1 MSRVFVLGNACV
13 DITLRV
19 PRWPMAGE
27 TLVAEG
33 ISRAPGGKGLNQ
45 AVVAARAG
53 AEVRFCAP
61 PGAGPDAAMIRDALE
76 AEGFAG
82 LCLPDVGRPADL
94 SMLLVTPDGE
104 NRIVSAGA
112 CADALPPEAAAAFV
126 ADMADDDFLLIQGN
140 LSRAATSAALRGRV
154 VLNTAPLRWDFA
166 PLLPRCEVVV
176 ANRFEAERLTGLDDP
191 GRSAARLGGRIGI
204 VTLGRDGC
212 VVADG
217 ATVTSHA
224 PCPAVAVDAT
234 GAGDTFLGV
243 LTAAMA
249 RGMAV
254 TAAVAAAQSAAA
266 LAVTRHGC
274 FGALPT
280 RLELIGIIAA
290 NLDNP

>member
-1 MSRVFVLGNACV
+1 MFVLGNACI
-13 DITLRV
+13 DITLPVR
-19 PRWPMAGE
+19 RWPVAGE

-61 PGAGPDAAMIRDALE
+61 LGAGADAAMIRDVLE

-82 LCLPDVGRPADL
+82 LHLPDVGRATDL

-112 CADALPPEAAAAFV
+112 CADALSPNAAAAFV

-140 LSRAATSAALRGRV
+140 LSQAATLAALRGR
-154 VLNTAPLRWDFA
+154 VLNTAPLRWDYA
-166 PLLPRCEVVV
+166 SLLPRCEVVI
-176 ANRFEAERLTGLDDP
+176 ANRFEAGRLSGLDDP
-191 GRSAARLGGRIGI
+191 AEAARRLGGRVGI

-212 VVADG
+212 VVAAG
-217 ATVTSHA
+217 ATLARYAAQPVA
-224 PCPAVAVDAT
+224 AVDTT
-234 GAGDTFLGV
+234 GAGDTFAGV
-243 LTAAMA
+243 LVAIMA
-249 RGMAV
+249 LGMDLASAV
-254 TAAVAAAQSAAA
+254 IAAQSAAA

-280 RLELIGIIAA
+280 RRELNDIITI
-290 NLDNP
+290 PVSTRR